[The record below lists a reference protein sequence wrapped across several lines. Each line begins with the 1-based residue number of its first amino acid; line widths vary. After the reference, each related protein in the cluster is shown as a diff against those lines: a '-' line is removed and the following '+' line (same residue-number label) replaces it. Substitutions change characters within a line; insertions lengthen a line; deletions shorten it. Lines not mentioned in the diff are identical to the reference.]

1 MKVTGSHIIKN
12 MEANK
17 RTTRLM
23 INCPL
28 IILGHDSF
36 SRLITRPPVT
46 VPPAPAGIVIRPV
59 GKINNNNNK

>member
-1 MKVTGSHIIKN
+1 
-12 MEANK
+12 
-17 RTTRLM
+17 M